1 MTTKSNESDIDM
13 DDDVVSVE
21 DVSEKI
27 AKALDGAEF
36 EKISGNSLLK
46 EGNYADA
53 LKRYDKGLE
62 LLEDYKD
69 RNQGCT
75 DVYVALRLNSA
86 AATLKLD
93 DVSKCREHCNKVLLI
108 DTKNVKALY
117 RRAVAQRMLQEY
129 DDALE
134 GINFL
139 ISIDPQNRE
148 ARTELNLIKE
158 GRKDYRR
165 LQKESYQKLFADG
178 PGLYA
183 DQEKL
188 FEKLKEEYNVYV
200 ETRQAAN
207 EVAATDADMEEEKIM
222 SFSEWRDKER
232 GSNTASQK
240 KTEDAIS
247 NLAPIIGAS
256 GTTLCDSDTLDDEEQ
271 KLLSEIKGK
280 GYYHGRLNTVPSA
293 AAPTPQAMP
302 TVSPNQESTGMSSWN
317 SAGTTWEEKDK
328 TEAAKNLFKE
338 VMRKTKLPVSEAED
352 RGSISLSADV
362 KECHA
367 SIAASLGKRRYMFDI
382 NASIKCKHSV
392 GEKSEELAKLRTE
405 LTDAT
410 TEEELTFAIKD
421 EVLKKVAND
430 ALRAGFRRFVQEYQ
444 AIV

>member
-1 MTTKSNESDIDM
+1 MTAKSNESDIDM

-27 AKALDGAEF
+27 EKALDGAEF
-36 EKISGNSLLK
+36 EKMEGNTLLK

-93 DVSKCREHCNKVLLI
+93 EVSKCREHCNKVLLI
-108 DTKNVKALY
+108 DTRNVKALY

-232 GSNTASQK
+232 GSNTTQK

-256 GTTLCDSDTLDDEEQ
+256 GTTQCDSDTLDDEEQ

-293 AAPTPQAMP
+293 AAPTPQALP
-302 TVSPNQESTGMSSWN
+302 TASPNQESTGMSSWN

-328 TEAAKNLFKE
+328 TEAAKTLFKE
-338 VMRKTKLPVSEAED
+338 VMRKIKLPVSETED

-367 SIAASLGKRRYMFDI
+367 SIAASLGKKRYMFDI
-382 NASIKCKHSV
+382 NASIRCKHSV

-410 TEEELTFAIKD
+410 TEEELTFAIND
-421 EVLKKVAND
+421 EVLKKAAND